1 MQVRILVTLDIG
13 LLDEDISPDPTP
25 GDPLESRMQ
34 DAALEAIKGAL
45 QVGENNGFN
54 HDMDTITGIEITS
67 VERAGPPTALW
78 KCSGCGREVR
88 LSFSELANIG
98 NPICGAPGCGACN
111 DEMEFVE

>member
-34 DAALEAIKGAL
+34 DAALEAIKGRSRSAKT
-45 QVGENNGFN
+45 
-54 HDMDTITGIEITS
+54 MASITTWTPS
-67 VERAGPPTALW
+67 PASRSLPLNVPARPPRSW
-78 KCSGCGREVR
+78 KCCGCGREVR

-98 NPICGAPGCGACN
+98 NPICGAPGCNACN